1 MSIAKS
7 TQPTSIAGLYSDAS
21 RERER
26 FPLERTTVVAR
37 VAGNLARVRV
47 RQTFANQSDRSL
59 EATYVFPL
67 PCKAAV
73 DRFEVRVGNRK
84 IAGRIETRERAYQI
98 YQQAKH
104 AGRTA
109 GLLEQERDNLF
120 TQSITHIQ
128 PGEQIEIHLCY
139 TELLPWDGGEGEF
152 VFPTVIG
159 PRYIPGKSIAS
170 GTLDTELVPDASRIC
185 PPLLPVDTPSPNRFD
200 LDLEIDAGFPIEEVR
215 SPSHDIEI
223 DREGDRRMRVR
234 LAAGDTLPNR
244 ELVVRYRVANSQT
257 QITVLTQADE
267 RGGHFALYGI
277 PALTYNREE
286 IFPKDVVFLI
296 DTSGSQMG
304 DPLAKSKELM
314 CRFIRGLNREDTFT
328 IINFADTAKQL
339 SLVPLANTPLNCDRA
354 IEYIQN
360 LHAYGGTRM
369 LGGIRAAIEFREPP
383 PGRLRSVVMLT
394 DGYIGNECAILAEVQ
409 SQLQPGNRL
418 HAFGVGSSVNRF
430 LIEGLARVGR
440 GISRVVRPDEP
451 TEAVAEEFFRQINN
465 PVLRDIE
472 VTWEGEGDRADIYP
486 AAVPDLFDRQPL
498 TLFGRKTDLR
508 SGTLQITGITARG
521 DRYER
526 RIPIDFETGGN
537 EAIAQLWGRSRIE
550 HLSDRMLDYE
560 KKSYVDEVTQTALS
574 YQLLSGY
581 TAFVATSEEVR
592 VDTPH
597 DRISITVPVVLPE
610 GLRYEGLFGMSEAAA
625 ILGGLRGSPN
635 LDPIQ
640 MPATSPSRENR
651 RCRAVRRGAKR
662 TDKPPLF
669 KPPPSRSR
677 VSIPPNSIEFTPW
690 ERCVLEPLLEGLTN
704 GEIAHRLNRS
714 IRQIDRE
721 VRHLLA
727 KTGTRSR
734 AQLIRDVC
742 CGGRSNGRSSADNSL
757 PSSAMTESFLQFS
770 PYAADASNARSNW
783 NGRYFTKLDTTASRE
798 IALVKIS
805 GLGKTASQQLTQ
817 SLRRLDLR
825 AATAG
830 QMTFEAIVQNW
841 CVLRVVWD
849 DKASTLEDP
858 RAIDSIRTFLQQW
871 PMAIDSGRIR
881 IALRWI

>member
-7 TQPTSIAGLYSDAS
+7 TQPTSIGGLYVDPSH
-21 RERER
+21 EPGL
-26 FPLERTTVVAR
+26 FPLQHTTVIAR
-37 VAGNLARVRV
+37 IAGNLARVRV

-73 DRFEVRVGNRK
+73 DRFEVCIGHRT
-84 IAGRIETRERAYQI
+84 IAGRIETRETAYQI

-128 PGEQIEIHLCY
+128 PGEHIEIHLCY

-152 VFPTVIG
+152 VFPTAIG

-170 GTLDTELVPDASRIC
+170 GTLDTDLVPDASRIC
-185 PPLLPVDTPSPNRFD
+185 PPLLPVDTPSGTRLD

-215 SPSHDIEI
+215 SPSHEIEM
-223 DREGDRRMRVR
+223 DWEGDRVWVR

-244 ELVVRYRVANSQT
+244 ELVIHYRVANPHT
-257 QITVLTQADE
+257 QMTVFTQADE

-286 IFPKDVVFLI
+286 IFPKDVVFLV

-314 CRFIRGLNREDTFT
+314 CRFIRGLNPEDTFT

-440 GISRVVRPDEP
+440 GISRVVHPDEP

-472 VTWEGEGDRADIYP
+472 VTWVGEGENPDIYP
-486 AAVPDLFDRQPL
+486 TVIPDLFDRQPL
-498 TLFGRKTDLR
+498 TLFGRKTDRR
-508 SGTLQITGITARG
+508 SGTLQITGVTARG

-550 HLSDRMLDYE
+550 YLSDRMLDYE
-560 KKSYVDEVTQTALS
+560 KKSYVDAVTQTALS

-592 VDTPH
+592 VDAPH
-597 DRISITVPVVLPE
+597 DRISITVPVALPE

-640 MPATSPSRENR
+640 TPATSPSTGNR
-651 RCRAVRRGAKR
+651 RCRSVRRGAKR

-669 KPPPSRSR
+669 KPPPSRAR
-677 VSIPPNSIEFTPW
+677 VFPPPASLEFTPW

-734 AQLIRDVC
+734 AQLIRDLC
-742 CGGRSNGRSSADNSL
+742 RGGRSPVRSSSENSL
-757 PSSAMTESFLQFS
+757 PSSAMSKSAIQFS
-770 PYAADASNARSNW
+770 PDLRDASNTRSNW
-783 NGRYFTKLDTTASRE
+783 NGRYFTKLNTTASRD
-798 IALVKIS
+798 IALVEIS
-805 GLGKTASQQLTQ
+805 GLGETASHQLTQ

-825 AATAG
+825 ATTAG
-830 QMTFEAIVQNW
+830 QMTFEAIVQNGR
-841 CVLRVVWD
+841 VLRVVWD

-858 RAIDSIRTFLQQW
+858 RAIDSIRAFLQRW
-871 PMAIDSGRIR
+871 PISIDSGRIR

>member
-7 TQPTSIAGLYSDAS
+7 TQPTSIGGLYVDAS
-21 RERER
+21 HERGL
-26 FPLERTTVVAR
+26 FPLQHTTVIAR
-37 VAGNLARVRV
+37 IVGNLARVRV
-47 RQTFANQSDRSL
+47 RQTFANRSDRSL

-73 DRFEVRVGNRK
+73 DRFEVCIGHRT
-84 IAGRIETRERAYQI
+84 IAGRIETRETAYQI
-98 YQQAKH
+98 YQQAKQ

-120 TQSITHIQ
+120 TQSIAHIQ

-152 VFPTVIG
+152 VFPTAIG

-170 GTLDTELVPDASRIC
+170 GTLDTDLVPDASRIC
-185 PPLLPVDTPSPNRFD
+185 PPLLPVDTPSGVHLD

-215 SPSHDIEI
+215 SPSHEIEM
-223 DREGDRRMRVR
+223 DWEGDRVWVR
-234 LAAGDTLPNR
+234 LAAGDTCPNR
-244 ELVVRYRVANSQT
+244 ELVVRYRVTNPQT
-257 QITVLTQADE
+257 QMTVFTQADK
-267 RGGHFALYGI
+267 RGGHFAFYGI
-277 PALTYNREE
+277 PALTYKREE

-314 CRFIRGLNREDTFT
+314 CRFIRGLNLEDTFT

-360 LHAYGGTRM
+360 LHGYGGTRM

-472 VTWEGEGDRADIYP
+472 VTWEGEGDSPDIYP

-498 TLFGRKTDLR
+498 TLFGRKIDRR

-560 KKSYVDEVTQTALS
+560 KKSYVDAVTQTALS

-581 TAFVATSEEVR
+581 TAFVATTEEVR
-592 VDTPH
+592 VDSPH

-625 ILGGLRGSPN
+625 ILGGLRGSPD
-635 LDPIQ
+635 LRETHKPI
-640 MPATSPSRENR
+640 ASPFRENR
-651 RCRAVRRGAKR
+651 RCRSVRRGAKR

-677 VSIPPNSIEFTPW
+677 ALTPPESIEFTPW

-714 IRQIDRE
+714 VHQIDRE
-721 VRHLLA
+721 VRQLLA

-742 CGGRSNGRSSADNSL
+742 CGGRS
-757 PSSAMTESFLQFS
+757 PVTV
-770 PYAADASNARSNW
+770 
-783 NGRYFTKLDTTASRE
+783 SRE

-805 GLGKTASQQLTQ
+805 GLGETATHQLTQ
-817 SLRRLDLR
+817 SLCRLDLR
-825 AATAG
+825 ATTAG

-841 CVLRVVWD
+841 RVLRVVWD

-858 RAIDSIRTFLQQW
+858 RAIDSVRTLLQQW
-871 PMAIDSGRIR
+871 PISIDSGTIQ
-881 IALRWI
+881 IVLRWP